1 MVKTHKTKEKT
12 KEKRRKPTKTK
23 QKTKYFFLLYKIEY
37 SLDA

>member
-1 MVKTHKTKEKT
+1 MVKTHKTKDKT

-23 QKTKYFFLLYKIEY
+23 QQTKYFFLLYKIEY